1 MSFLYVYTMIYMEN
15 IELGMHTNIL
25 NKGDFTAYSVHF
37 SDKAVAITE
46 LSVLPWVVCFINS
59 NKHSLYIY

>member
-46 LSVLPWVVCFINS
+46 LVGNVF
-59 NKHSLYIY
+59 Y

>member
-1 MSFLYVYTMIYMEN
+1 MSFLYVYTMIYIEN

-25 NKGDFTAYSVHF
+25 NKGDFTAYSAHF